1 MCGRYASSRAPED
14 LVEEFEIR
22 NPDLPQLEPD
32 FNVAPTKEV
41 YGVVERPPRGSDEAS
56 EPEAPERQLRV
67 LTWGLVPFW
76 AKDPKIGNRMINARM
91 ETVAEKPAYRRA
103 FERRRA
109 ILPADGYFEWY
120 ATEQLTSA
128 GKPKKQPYFIRPA
141 DGGVLAMAGLYEIWR
156 DPAKAE
162 EDHDR
167 FLWTCTVLTTRAEDS
182 LGHIHDRMPLMLP
195 PAAYDA
201 WLDPTR
207 HERDDLL
214 ALLEPAAPGRL
225 EAYPVSTL
233 VSNVKN
239 NGPELLDPIPLSEL
253 PDQAPSGAAR

>member
-1 MCGRYASSRAPED
+1 MCGRYASSRQPED

-22 NPDLPQLEPD
+22 PGHDVGDLPSLEPD

-41 YGVVERPPRGSDEAS
+41 YAVVERPPTDDKQAT
-56 EPEAPERQLRV
+56 PERQLRV

-76 AKDPKIGNRMINARM
+76 AKDPKVGNRMINARM

-120 ATEQLTSA
+120 PTEEQTLA
-128 GKPKKQPYFIRPA
+128 GKPRKQPYFIRPK

-156 DPAKAE
+156 DPAKD
-162 EDHDR
+162 EDDPTR
-167 FLWTCTVLTTRAEDS
+167 FLWTCTVLTTSAEDS
-182 LGHIHDRMPLMLP
+182 LGHIHDRMPLMLTP
-195 PAAYDA
+195 DRYEQ
-201 WLDPTR
+201 WLDPRVNAT
-207 HERDDLL
+207 DDLL

-239 NGPELLDPIPLSEL
+239 NGPELLEPLPFEHASREE
-253 PDQAPSGAAR
+253 G